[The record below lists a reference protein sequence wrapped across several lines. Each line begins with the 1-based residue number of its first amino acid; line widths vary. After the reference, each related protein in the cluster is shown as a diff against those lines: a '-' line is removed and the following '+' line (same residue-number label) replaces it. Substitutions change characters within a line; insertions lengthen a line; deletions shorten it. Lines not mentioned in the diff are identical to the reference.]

1 MITSIHNLHGLLCAF
16 CLLIAV
22 VIGAF
27 RHWCIYQWR
36 GTELVL
42 LGGAPG
48 DAVELRVGVHIPAW
62 KSRRLRIASWVAVC
76 LLSTMGAAFETI
88 LRQPFSPAPRI
99 LAFLAILLLRWLLSA
114 AVGRCLAAYTLRKSE
129 RLRPAIGE
137 GCARETLEFC
147 GYINSDK

>member
-22 VIGAF
+22 VVGAY
-27 RHWCIYQWR
+27 RHWCIRLWR
-36 GTELVL
+36 RTGSVRLA
-42 LGGAPG
+42 GAQG
-48 DAVELRVGVHIPAW
+48 HAEELRLGVHIPAW

-99 LAFLAILLLRWLLSA
+99 PAFLAIFLLRWLLSA
-114 AVGRCLAAYTLRKSE
+114 AVGTCLAAYTLRKSE

-147 GYINSDK
+147 GYLNSDE